1 MKPNNDQNEIK
12 PNPKNETSNFSL
24 MSREKFATNPIQK
37 NFDREEQE
45 SKQFTFNAQQNLEN
59 DAYTEMTGQ
68 GEMSQQITPFVKKKI
83 EQKGFG
89 RLTDY
94 GKNTPINEDNPD
106 HLSK

>member
-1 MKPNNDQNEIK
+1 MKLNNEQNENNS
-12 PNPKNETSNFSL
+12 NPKNETSNFSL
-24 MSREKFATNPIQK
+24 ISREKFATNPIQK

-45 SKQFTFNAQQNLEN
+45 SKQFTFNGQQNLEN
-59 DAYTEMTGQ
+59 DVYTEMTGQ
-68 GEMSQQITPFVKKKI
+68 GEMSQQITPFIKKI